1 VRVVHRGAIS
11 RISIH
16 ILPHRVDITTVI
28 HSVRLG
34 MWQGGGSSGTPPTGQ
49 LASKS
54 TASHQSGISAHNSTP
69 PKPRKQLA
77 SKVAIKTSI
86 PTISGTRQQ
95 AIAPS
100 LQIHQA
106 QVPTRHLDGSHASH
120 PSRAAKQV
128 SPARLRSLPSGQK
141 QSAHPYVS
149 RRDTGPFSLTRADA
163 QLFISPRMAA
173 PGSHLFF
180 YVLLKLKLD
189 LVQSANMQMHDHASP
204 SLITGSDHLLRSQ

>member
-1 VRVVHRGAIS
+1 
-11 RISIH
+11 
-16 ILPHRVDITTVI
+16 VI

-34 MWQGGGSSGTPPTGQ
+34 MWQGGGPSGAPPTGQ

-54 TASHQSGISAHNSTP
+54 TASHHSGTSTHNST

-77 SKVAIKTSI
+77 SKVAVKTSI
-86 PTISGTRQQ
+86 PTISETRQQ

-100 LQIHQA
+100 LQIYQT
-106 QVPTRHLDGSHASH
+106 QVPTRHPEGSHASH

-128 SPARLRSLPSGQK
+128 APARLRSLSSGQK
-141 QSAHPYVS
+141 QSPHPYVS

-163 QLFISPRMAA
+163 QLFVSPRMAA
-173 PGSHLFF
+173 PGSHLFFF

-189 LVQSANMQMHDHASP
+189 LVQSANMQLHDHASP
-204 SLITGSDHLLRSQ
+204 SLITGSDHLLQSQ